1 MNFEQKWNLLSQI
14 CSQEGVAL
22 FDIEGTNGG
31 VLRVYITL
39 PEKTDAQNN
48 SVQHSHCSAV
58 SNRILNH
65 RQVEELLPG
74 NTILEVS
81 SPGVNRKLTR
91 PEHFGSAIGE
101 RVKIAYKDEQGK
113 KTSVIGKLS
122 DVTEDKL
129 VVASEPKSKEKTA
142 VPVQILRSQVVE
154 AKVDFKF

>member
-14 CSQEGVAL
+14 CASEGVEL

-39 PEKTDAQNN
+39 SSNASGNG

-58 SNRILNH
+58 SNKILNH
-65 RQVEELLPG
+65 AEVEQLLPG

-91 PEHFGSAIGE
+91 PEHFRPAIGE
-101 RVKIAYKDEQGK
+101 RVKIAFKDEQGK
-113 KTSVIGKLS
+113 KTSVIGQLS
-122 DVTEDKL
+122 DVTEDK
-129 VVASEPKSKEKTA
+129 VVVVSEPKPKEKMT
-142 VPVQILRSQVVE
+142 VPVHILRSQIVE